1 MTAQASLAH
10 DLHTELVA
18 IYEEVM
24 WLSRRPNVTASC
36 ARAWYT
42 HIMSERV
49 KRRIRR
55 FTGKVSRSAAEN
67 DAATLCLEHFRRI
80 QTTLTSLIER
90 HRESKTSNSE
100 EFVRVLVEC
109 ERVHIVTVEENYAA
123 MCAEGS
129 YSKAGNRA
137 GSLARTVPEAASHVV
152 EEDASRKDRERG
164 SLCTKT
170 QRPSLTL
177 RSSGPLSEAAENY
190 RLVCG
195 CSNRWSTRP
204 QAKKTPEA

>member
-10 DLHTELVA
+10 DLHTELIA

-49 KRRIRR
+49 KRRMRR

-67 DAATLCLEHFRRI
+67 DAATLRLEHFRRI
-80 QTTLTSLIER
+80 QTTLTSLVER

-123 MCAEGS
+123 MRAEGS
-129 YSKAGNRA
+129 YSKAGIELVPWRA
-137 GSLARTVPEAASHVV
+137 LSLKRQATLWKKMLRGKVANAEAYAP
-152 EEDASRKDRERG
+152 
-164 SLCTKT
+164 
-170 QRPSLTL
+170 RPNVL
-177 RSSGPLSEAAENY
+177 A
-190 RLVCG
+190 
-195 CSNRWSTRP
+195 
-204 QAKKTPEA
+204 